1 MTRQQPGAARVPP
14 RGFWCLQES
23 GDAENL
29 QGSCSFFPQDLCPR
43 PVSCCPTQGAELGP
57 WSCTRAVPCGIM
69 DAFQSLLLHPTAFT
83 LLVSSLK
90 ITLQLSGA
98 RTWPSTNPSWGQD
111 NQGLILLSFLVFKG
125 LLSEINDP
133 DSFLK
138 DLLNSIP

>member
-1 MTRQQPGAARVPP
+1 
-14 RGFWCLQES
+14 
-23 GDAENL
+23 
-29 QGSCSFFPQDLCPR
+29 
-43 PVSCCPTQGAELGP
+43 
-57 WSCTRAVPCGIM
+57 M
-69 DAFQSLLLHPTAFT
+69 DAFQSLLLHPRGFT

-98 RTWPSTNPSWGQD
+98 HTWPSTNPSWGQD
-111 NQGLILLSFLVFKG
+111 NQGLILLSFLLFKG

>member
-1 MTRQQPGAARVPP
+1 MLKTCREAALSSLKICAPGQSLAVPHREQSWVPGAA
-14 RGFWCLQES
+14 QEQF
-23 GDAENL
+23 GV
-29 QGSCSFFPQDLCPR
+29 DL
-43 PVSCCPTQGAELGP
+43 
-57 WSCTRAVPCGIM
+57 M
-69 DAFQSLLLHPTAFT
+69 DTFQSLLLHPTGFT

-98 RTWPSTNPSWGQD
+98 HTWPSTNPSWGLD
-111 NQGLILLSFLVFKG
+111 NQGLILLSCLLLFKG